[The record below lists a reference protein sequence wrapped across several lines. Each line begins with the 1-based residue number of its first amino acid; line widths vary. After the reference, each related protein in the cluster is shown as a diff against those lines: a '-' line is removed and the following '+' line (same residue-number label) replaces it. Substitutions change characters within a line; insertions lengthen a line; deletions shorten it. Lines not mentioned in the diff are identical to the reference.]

1 MSLSGAL
8 SREIDPTLRSGH
20 SPARSAHVSSTRSA
34 ARALLVLSLFLTTSD
49 ALAAGR
55 PRYGGTL
62 RVALASPVA
71 EADPLSIDRP
81 ETAALAALLAP
92 PLCRLDPQRGVVPT
106 VAELTHP
113 QPNRVQ
119 LLLRGGGPRRAS
131 DLAARWST
139 LSQPGAFSPYR
150 ALLAPLRG
158 ITAAAGTIDAALAFP
173 WPDLDRSLCHPALGF
188 TDGGPYTAPTPRAPY
203 LANLSFPEGRPF
215 PDRLLLTTGDD
226 RRSARLFATRQADL
240 LFGAAPDE
248 AQPPPAA
255 PAPALF
261 ATYLV
266 YRSAHAG
273 TELRTVLEQSVDAQD
288 LVQRF
293 VTAPAVPMTQLLPP
307 ALMGG
312 AAAPP
317 AAFSGPAPRAPA
329 RELTLLYDAAL
340 DEHRAV
346 AERIQVRLHDRGYKV
361 ALKPV
366 PRAELGARWATGDFD
381 LLLQSL
387 LLPPAPAAAL
397 AVTME
402 LAGRHDLLAVELTGL
417 GSIADGA
424 ARDARA
430 RERAA
435 SLRASLPLLPLYAR
449 APEVSASPTLQGLR
463 SDAFGLP
470 MLDQVF
476 LSQE

>member
-1 MSLSGAL
+1 MS
-8 SREIDPTLRSGH
+8 
-20 SPARSAHVSSTRSA
+20 
-34 ARALLVLSLFLTTSD
+34 ARAVAVVLWLGSV
-49 ALAAGR
+49 AAMAAGR

-62 RVALASPVA
+62 RVALASPVT
-71 EADPLSIDRP
+71 EADPLNVDRP

-92 PLCRLDPQRGVVPT
+92 PLCRLDPQRGVIPT
-106 VAELTHP
+106 AAELTRP

-119 LLLRGGGPRRAS
+119 LLLRGGGSRRAS
-131 DLAARWST
+131 DLAARWNA
-139 LSQPGAFSPYR
+139 LSQPSTSSPYR

-158 ITAAAGTIDAALAFP
+158 VTATANTLEAALAFP

-188 TDGGPYTAPTPRAPY
+188 ADGGPYTAPTPRVPF
-203 LANLSFPEGRPF
+203 LANLTFPEGRPF
-215 PDRLLLTTGDD
+215 PDRLLLTTGDE
-226 RRSARLFATRQADL
+226 RHAARLFATRQADL
-240 LFGAAPDE
+240 LLGAAPDE
-248 AQPPPAA
+248 APPPPAA
-255 PAPALF
+255 QPPALF

-273 TELRTVLEQSVDAQD
+273 AELRTVLEQSVDAQD
-288 LVQRF
+288 LVQHF

-340 DEHRAV
+340 GEHRAV

-366 PRAELGARWATGDFD
+366 PRAELGARWASGDFD

-397 AVTME
+397 AVAIE

-417 GSIADGA
+417 GAIADGA
-424 ARDARA
+424 ARDGRA

-435 SLRASLPLLPLYAR
+435 ALRTSLPLLPLYAR
-449 APEVSASPTLQGLR
+449 APEVSASPALQGLR
-463 SDAFGLP
+463 ADAFGLP